1 MKDEDSK
8 LKLIFILKIGYNSK
22 GEGLYEF
29 IFSENPENI
38 DVEGW
43 CWDISPA
50 CDNALPPTEKYVNEV
65 YSLKTGTFDL
75 FCLHEAVDREYMHG
89 YHTIHALA
97 YEIEKQVD
105 ETNDSKYGDYE
116 KMFEKEDDDLPLMV
130 FHYGMTL
137 GKVKEILNTRKIVLK
152 NNEFIEVSSIKF

>member
-1 MKDEDSK
+1 MTDDNSK
-8 LKLIFILKIGYNSK
+8 LKLIYILKIGYNSK

-50 CDNALPPTEKYVNEV
+50 CDNAMPPTEEYIGAVFN
-65 YSLKTGTFDL
+65 LKTSTFDL

-97 YEIEKQVD
+97 FEIEKQAESN
-105 ETNDSKYGDYE
+105 ETKFSDYE
-116 KMFEKEDDDLPLMV
+116 KMFENDDDDSPILV

-137 GKVKEILNTRKIVLK
+137 EKVKDILGTRKIVLK
-152 NNEFIEVSSIKF
+152 NNEFVEVSSIKF